1 MELQIFSFVLNLLL
15 SNFQATVVSL
25 YEPPRADP
33 PHLIA
38 AVQDSPAQLPAAS
51 PRLAVTLSPRIA
63 PVARSPLQRVSVQRS
78 LFAALPDKQP
88 EVLGYL
94 KEICERQKQLAEQQ
108 QQTQERLDALI
119 AVLSGSHEPP
129 NVSVLP
135 SCNSSVPVTP
145 VPPVLTLAVPDPDL
159 PTSESPSQCADDEVL
174 FQLRSRA
181 SSERNFAVHLL
192 RHMFTPSELE
202 GRNVRGVGGK
212 LPLNAEKII
221 KIKEIVFRFFPAS
234 LSQQD
239 FVWRDCRK
247 AIDAYLR
254 NRKVIQERS
263 Q

>member
-1 MELQIFSFVLNLLL
+1 MLL
-15 SNFQATVVSL
+15 SNFQATVISL
-25 YEPPRADP
+25 YKPPRADP
-33 PHLIA
+33 PHLVA
-38 AVQDSPAQLPAAS
+38 AVPDSPAQLPAAS
-51 PRLAVTLSPRIA
+51 PRPTVTPSPRIA
-63 PVARSPLQRVSVQRS
+63 IAARSPLQRLSPVTCRPVQRS
-78 LFAALPDKQP
+78 LFAALPDNQP

-129 NVSVLP
+129 NVPFLQ
-135 SCNSSVPVTP
+135 SCTESSVPVIP
-145 VPPVLTLAVPDPDL
+145 VPPVPTLSVPDPDL
-159 PTSESPSQCADDEVL
+159 PTTASPSQCADEDVL

-202 GRNVRGVGGK
+202 GRNFRGVGGK
-212 LPLNAEKII
+212 LPLNAEKVT

-234 LSQQD
+234 LTHQD
-239 FVWRDCRK
+239 LLWRDCRK

-254 NRKVIQERS
+254 NRKIIQDRS